1 MINANKPF
9 AVTQTP
15 IAFMTTDLTP
25 PTESDF
31 VKILT
36 NAVTAYRTQKGDCP
50 SAADVVEALLQA
62 EKSAKQQ
69 KLTYPLAPLLGKWR
83 LCFATGTRKVRQRGG
98 IILGKGLYLPQFF
111 SAHISFDKV
120 SPTTV
125 SSTTEQT
132 EQKEDRIEI
141 GNQVQF
147 GITSFKLTGPAQY
160 LGKKNLLAFD
170 FHKMEFSLFGR
181 NLYSGKLPGSKAETE
196 HFYKK
201 PISRLPFFA
210 FFLITE
216 DFIAARGRGGG
227 LAIWIKEH

>member
-1 MINANKPF
+1 
-9 AVTQTP
+9 
-15 IAFMTTDLTP
+15 MTIDLTS

-31 VKILT
+31 IKILT
-36 NAVTAYRTQKGDCP
+36 NAVTAYRTQKGERP

-62 EKSAKQQ
+62 EKAAKQQ
-69 KLTYPLAPLLGKWR
+69 RLVYPLAPLLGKWR

-111 SAHISFDKV
+111 AAHISFD
-120 SPTTV
+120 TV
-125 SSTTEQT
+125 SSATEET
-132 EQKEDRIEI
+132 EQKDNRVEI

-147 GITSFKLTGPAQY
+147 GITLFKLTGPAQY

-170 FHKMEFSLFGR
+170 FHKMVFSLFGR
-181 NLYSGKLPGSKAETE
+181 TLYDGKLPGNKLETE
-196 HFYKK
+196 DFYKK
-201 PISRLPFFA
+201 PISQLPFFA

-227 LAIWIKEH
+227 LAIWIKED